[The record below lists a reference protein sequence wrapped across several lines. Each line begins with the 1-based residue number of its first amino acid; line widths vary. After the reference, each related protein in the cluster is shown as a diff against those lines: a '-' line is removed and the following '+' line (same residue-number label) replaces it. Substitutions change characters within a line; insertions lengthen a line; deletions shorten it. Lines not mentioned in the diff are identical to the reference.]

1 MNTCVE
7 IKQTLSGAIQQF
19 TCELVALEEDYGILR
34 YCISERVSV
43 GHVLLLPGAVTYAV
57 YWIGR
62 PYNVYWWRDPQ
73 GETLAFYCNI
83 ADSTRLSPAE
93 FRWRDLTLDILI
105 HPNGEIA
112 ILDQDQLP
120 PNLPGPLKSYIDL
133 AKQHVVD
140 NARRIVEEVQE
151 LVKRHACCLGCANE
165 I

>member
-1 MNTCVE
+1 MNTCIE
-7 IKQTLSGAIQQF
+7 IKQTLSGTVEQF
-19 TCELVALEEDYGILR
+19 ACELVALEENYGILR
-34 YCISERVSV
+34 YRILERVSV
-43 GHVLLLPGAVTYAV
+43 GDVLLVPGAVTYAV

-83 ADSTRLSPAE
+83 ADSTTLSPAE

-120 PNLPGPLKSYIDL
+120 SDLPGPLRNYIDL

-140 NARRIVEEVQE
+140 NAREIVEEVQE
-151 LVKRHACCLGCANE
+151 LVERHTSVEL
-165 I
+165 